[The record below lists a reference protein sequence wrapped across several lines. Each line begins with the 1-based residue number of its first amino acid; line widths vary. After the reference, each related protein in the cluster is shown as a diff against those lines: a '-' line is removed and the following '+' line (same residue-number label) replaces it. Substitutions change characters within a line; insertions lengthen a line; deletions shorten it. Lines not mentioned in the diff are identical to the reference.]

1 VATESRIYHD
11 KDADLR
17 YLKGKTIA
25 VIGYGNQGR
34 AQALNLRDSGLE
46 ALVGTL
52 KDPSW
57 AQAEQ
62 DGMAVLSISEA
73 ASEGDILLLLIPDE
87 VMPEAFTQEIVPQL
101 KENKVIAFASGYN
114 IAFGLIKPPPF
125 VDVILLAP
133 RMIGVGVRELYLNG
147 QGFPSFIAVEQDHS
161 GQAREILLALAKGI
175 GSTKAGVIEVTFA
188 QEAEIDLF
196 TEQAVGPIMSAAIQ
210 TAIEVEIEAGYPP
223 EAVLLELYMSGEMGI
238 VFNQI
243 VEKGFIRQMEL
254 HSRTSQYGTMTR
266 RPLFATPE
274 LKTKMKDVLAKI
286 RSGEFAREWTAEQQ
300 AGQPLFHE
308 LKRKALEHPLNALE
322 DKVRKELKGG

>member
-1 VATESRIYHD
+1 MATESRIYHD

-17 YLKGKTIA
+17 YLKGKTIT

-300 AGQPLFHE
+300 AGQPLFNE

>member
-1 VATESRIYHD
+1 
-11 KDADLR
+11 
-17 YLKGKTIA
+17 
-25 VIGYGNQGR
+25 
-34 AQALNLRDSGLE
+34 
-46 ALVGTL
+46 
-52 KDPSW
+52 
-57 AQAEQ
+57 
-62 DGMAVLSISEA
+62 M
-73 ASEGDILLLLIPDE
+73 
-87 VMPEAFTQEIVPQL
+87 
-101 KENKVIAFASGYN
+101 
-114 IAFGLIKPPPF
+114 
-125 VDVILLAP
+125 
-133 RMIGVGVRELYLNG
+133 
-147 QGFPSFIAVEQDHS
+147 
-161 GQAREILLALAKGI
+161 
-175 GSTKAGVIEVTFA
+175 TFA

-300 AGQPLFHE
+300 AGQPLFNE

>member
-300 AGQPLFHE
+300 AGQPLFNE

>member
-1 VATESRIYHD
+1 MVTESRIYHD

-62 DGMAVLSISEA
+62 DGMAVLSIREA

-147 QGFPSFIAVEQDHS
+147 QGFPSFIAVEQNHS
-161 GQAREILLALAKGI
+161 GQAKDILLALAKGI

-300 AGQPLFHE
+300 AGQPLFNE